1 MNSREIRTKF
11 QDFLKKRGH
20 QIIPSASVVPEND
33 PSVLFTTAGMQPLVP
48 FLLGEIHPLG
58 NRLANL
64 QKCIRTQDIDE
75 VGDKTHHTFFEMM
88 GYWSLG
94 DYFKKEAITQTFEFV
109 TSKEEGLG
117 LDKDRLYVTC
127 FEGNDDAPKDLES
140 AEIWKSLG
148 VSEKRIFFKGI
159 KDNWWSPGENGPCG
173 PDTEL
178 FYDKTTEGLGD
189 INPEDFDILS
199 DQQKIVEIVNNV
211 FMEYKKKDGKVV
223 GKLESKN
230 VDMGAGFERITA
242 IVQGKEDAYSTD
254 LFSPI
259 LEKINSLSKNK
270 DEMSSRIIADHIR
283 TSVVLISDGVIPSN
297 TDQGYV
303 LRRLLRRAIRK
314 SDVLGIEEHNL
325 SSVVDVVAEV
335 YDDIYSNIRG
345 QQECIENI
353 IDEEESKF
361 RKTLAD
367 GIKHF
372 SKITTNSTLSG
383 EDAFKLFS
391 TYGFPFELTKELADE
406 KGIKINEEEFKIEL
420 EKHQQ
425 QSRTASAGKFKGGL
439 AGHGEMETK
448 YHTATHL
455 LHTALRSVLGEHVV
469 QKGSNITAERL
480 RFDFSHNEKMTEDQ
494 IKNVEDMVNHAIS
507 NNLEVIRKEMPLDEA
522 KKLNAIGLFGEKYS
536 DIVSVY
542 TIGDFDNPFSREFCG
557 GPHVSNTGVLGK
569 FKILKEEASSAG
581 VRRIKAILE

>member
-1 MNSREIRTKF
+1 
-11 QDFLKKRGH
+11 
-20 QIIPSASVVPEND
+20 
-33 PSVLFTTAGMQPLVP
+33 
-48 FLLGEIHPLG
+48 
-58 NRLANL
+58 
-64 QKCIRTQDIDE
+64 
-75 VGDKTHHTFFEMM
+75 
-88 GYWSLG
+88 
-94 DYFKKEAITQTFEFV
+94 
-109 TSKEEGLG
+109 
-117 LDKDRLYVTC
+117 
-127 FEGNDDAPKDLES
+127 
-140 AEIWKSLG
+140 
-148 VSEKRIFFKGI
+148 
-159 KDNWWSPGENGPCG
+159 
-173 PDTEL
+173 
-178 FYDKTTEGLGD
+178 
-189 INPEDFDILS
+189 
-199 DQQKIVEIVNNV
+199 
-211 FMEYKKKDGKVV
+211 MEYQKKDGKVI
-223 GKLESKN
+223 GKLDSKN

-283 TSVVLISDGVIPSN
+283 TSVILISDGVIPSN

-325 SSVVDVVAEV
+325 SSIVDAVAEV
-335 YDDIYSNIRG
+335 YDDIYTNIRG
-345 QQECIENI
+345 QQEYIENI
-353 IDEEESKF
+353 IDGEETKF

-372 SKITTNSTLSG
+372 AKITTDSILSG

-391 TYGFPFELTKELADE
+391 TYGFPFELTKELAHE
-406 KGIKINEEEFKIEL
+406 KGIKINEEEFKTEL

-455 LHTALRSVLGEHVV
+455 LHSALRSVLGEHVM

-480 RFDFSHNEKMTEDQ
+480 RFDFSHNEKMTEEQ
-494 IKNVEDMVNHAIS
+494 IKNVENIVNNAIS
-507 NNLEVIRKEMPLDEA
+507 NNLEVTRKEMPLDEA
-522 KKLNAIGLFGEKYS
+522 KKLNAIGLFGEKYG
-536 DIVSVY
+536 DVVSVY
-542 TIGDFDNPFSREFCG
+542 TIGNFDNPFSREFCG
-557 GPHVSNTGVLGK
+557 GPHVSNTGTLGK

-581 VRRIKAILE
+581 IRRIKAILE